1 MQTLCLLMNDLWT
14 RHSYKITFLFH
25 NSAPLLLV
33 RHEVGKLVTELFPC
47 EEFLLSKL
55 YVRFK
60 ISVKVLLTLEAI
72 YSGSRNNNNDVML
85 SAVAKY

>member
-1 MQTLCLLMNDLWT
+1 MKN
-14 RHSYKITFLFH
+14 
-25 NSAPLLLV
+25 V
-33 RHEVGKLVTELFPC
+33 
-47 EEFLLSKL
+47 LLSKL